1 MNKNKNRCGKLT
13 SSFTIIELLISI
25 ALTGLILAYLYSS
38 VSSIK
43 TSNDFYEKKIDKF
56 DRENQL
62 AFLLY
67 QDILLSVGASEQAI
81 KKDHNQSKKT
91 EKKDKRDEKESEL
104 GKPEFEEQDYITQ
117 FFLKSKHS
125 VKGYIQPYVT
135 YVFYRKHKVLYRIE
149 SKERHKVPFDENLIA
164 FTRYNRFNNVDEF
177 FVHRSGKDY
186 LVFYSLEDKPQF
198 FEVSKL

>member
-1 MNKNKNRCGKLT
+1 MSAHSVRKRLAPA
-13 SSFTIIELLISI
+13 FTIIELLISI

-43 TSNDFYEKKIDKF
+43 VSNDFYETKIDKLE
-56 DRENQL
+56 RENQL

-67 QDILLSVGASEQAI
+67 QDILLSVGASGQAV
-81 KKDHNQSKKT
+81 KEDHNQSKPDKGD
-91 EKKDKRDEKESEL
+91 KKEEELDE
-104 GKPEFEEQDYITQ
+104 PEFEEQNYITQ
-117 FFLKSKHS
+117 FFLRSKHS
-125 VKGYIQPYVT
+125 TKGFIQPYVT

-149 SKERHKVPFDENLIA
+149 SKERHKVPFDERQLA

-177 FVHRSGKDY
+177 FVHKNGKDY
-186 LVFYSLEDKPQF
+186 LVFYSLENKPQF